1 VITRPYVLVL
11 GSHKGG
17 TGRTT
22 SALALAYLWGQA
34 GLSVALID
42 ADPVGAA
49 GVVAV
54 GPDGSCRWKGVR
66 FFARLPESLSGL
78 ADCDRVII
86 DAPPLTERPAQ
97 RVLRLADGVIVSC
110 LADPLSLWTVPSAA
124 RAIKQARQHNPRLS
138 LLGLHIAVFREHDL
152 VQSQM
157 LQELRQTQSDFL
169 LEPPIPA
176 QPEISDWALKPGSE
190 MPACLARDSYE
201 ALAQLL
207 DSTITLGRCEP
218 RSGSKIP
225 EFQRKMPQRSA
236 RQRGEAHSQLRGRV
250 ATV

>member
-1 VITRPYVLVL
+1 MRPYVLVL

-49 GVVAV
+49 RMMAV
-54 GPDGSCRWKGVR
+54 GSDGSCRWRGVR
-66 FFARLPESLSGL
+66 FFASLPESLGGL
-78 ADCDRVII
+78 ADCDRIII
-86 DAPPLTERPAQ
+86 DAPPLTERHGQ
-97 RVLRLADGVIVSC
+97 RVLRLADGIIVSC

-124 RAIKQARQHNPRLS
+124 RAIKQARLHNPRLT
-138 LLGLHIAVFREHDL
+138 LLGLHIAIFRKHNL

-176 QPEISDWALKPGSE
+176 QPEISDWALKPGGE
-190 MPACLARDSYE
+190 MPAGPARDSYE

-207 DSTITLGRCEP
+207 DSTIILGRCEP

-225 EFQRKMPQRSA
+225 EFRRNTPQRPA
-236 RQRGEAHSQLRGRV
+236 RQRGEAYSQLRGGV